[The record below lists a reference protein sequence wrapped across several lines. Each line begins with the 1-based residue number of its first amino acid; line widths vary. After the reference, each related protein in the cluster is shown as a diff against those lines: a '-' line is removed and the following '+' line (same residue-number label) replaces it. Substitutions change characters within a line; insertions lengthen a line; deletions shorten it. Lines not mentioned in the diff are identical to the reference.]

1 MDQDADTIRNIEEI
15 ASNFLLVS
23 KISRY
28 EIRSI
33 FNEQIENW
41 QAIEPIAVP
50 YHKCHYDL

>member
-15 ASNFLLVS
+15 ARNFLLVS

-28 EIRSI
+28 EIKSI

-41 QAIEPIAVP
+41 
-50 YHKCHYDL
+50 